1 MSFHPITKN
10 GKGSIGPIPQKIQ
23 NKLLAF
29 PGVSTAEDAPVSTP
43 TPEPAKPETKQES
56 NVDLWYTLYTAN
68 DKVELECY
76 KPLIF
81 KGVTGYSWEQIYDL
95 LDVPETENSPFPYMG
110 NMARLHIAVAY
121 ELTRHEVARLNRPM
135 SLDEIYACC
144 EKNAQIAGH
153 QARMMCMIMRIDLLS
168 GESLEG

>member
-1 MSFHPITKN
+1 MFHHTSRN
-10 GKGSIGPIPQKIQ
+10 GKGSIGPLPQ
-23 NKLLAF
+23 NKQATVIPF
-29 PGVSTAEDAPVSTP
+29 PGVSPAEDASPP
-43 TPEPAKPETKQES
+43 TPVAPELSKPETKQES

-81 KGVTGYSWEQIYDL
+81 KGVTGYSWEQIYEI
-95 LDVPETENSPFPYMG
+95 LDVPETENSPFAYMS
-110 NMARLHIAVAY
+110 NIARLHIAVAY

-135 SLDEIYACC
+135 SLDEIYAVC

>member
-1 MSFHPITKN
+1 MSFHPITKK
-10 GKGSIGPIPQKIQ
+10 GKGSIGPLPQKIQ
-23 NKLLAF
+23 NKLLTF
-29 PGVSTAEDAPVSTP
+29 PGVSPAEDAPTP
-43 TPEPAKPETKQES
+43 TPVAPAPKAES

-76 KPLIF
+76 KPIIF
-81 KGVTGYSWEQIYDL
+81 KGVTGYSWEQIYVI
-95 LDVPETENSPFPYMG
+95 LDVPETEASPFPYMS

-121 ELTRHEVARLNRPM
+121 ELTRHEVATRNRPM
-135 SLDEIYACC
+135 TLDEIYACC

-153 QARMMCMIMRIDLLS
+153 QARMMCMIMRIDLLT

>member
-1 MSFHPITKN
+1 MLGNHTPKTKRDSTLLSQSKQN
-10 GKGSIGPIPQKIQ
+10 RLIP
-23 NKLLAF
+23 F
-29 PGVSTAEDAPVSTP
+29 PGVSTAEDASVSTP
-43 TPEPAKPETKQES
+43 TPNPVAPAPKAES

-68 DKVELECY
+68 SEVELECY
-76 KPLIF
+76 KPIIF
-81 KGVTGYSWEQIYDL
+81 KGVTGYSWGQIYEI

-121 ELTRHEVARLNRPM
+121 ELTRHEVATLNRPM
-135 SLDEIYACC
+135 SLDEIYAVC

>member
-1 MSFHPITKN
+1 MHFNITTKS
-10 GKGSIGPIPQKIQ
+10 KHGSTSLSQSKQNRLIP
-23 NKLLAF
+23 F
-29 PGVSTAEDAPVSTP
+29 PGVSTAEDAPTP
-43 TPEPAKPETKQES
+43 TPVAPAPKAES

-76 KPLIF
+76 KPIIF
-81 KGVTGYSWEQIYDL
+81 KGVTGYSWEQIYEI
-95 LDVPETENSPFPYMG
+95 LDVPETEVSPFPYMS
-110 NMARLHIAVAY
+110 NIARLHIAVAY
-121 ELTRHEVARLNRPM
+121 ELTRHEVATLNRPM